1 MAYQMNNQQGS
12 LFTNQ
17 YKNTQDPNDRS
28 PHLKGRCVI
37 NGQEWAIAGWWAYPQ
52 NGGQPY
58 LQLKFEIPQ
67 QRQQGGYQ
75 GQPQQGYQPQPG
87 YQPQQ
92 GYPQQQGYQQPQ
104 QPQYQQP
111 AQPQQPQYQQ
121 PAQPQYQPAAQPGY
135 QPQPGYPP
143 QGGQPVD
150 DLPFAG
156 PQQ

>member
-28 PHLKGRCVI
+28 PHLKGRCII
-37 NGQEWAIAGWWAYPQ
+37 NGQEWAIAAWWAYPQ

-67 QRQQGGYQ
+67 QRQQQGGYQ
-75 GQPQQGYQPQPG
+75 QPQSGYPQGYAQPA
-87 YQPQQ
+87 PQQ
-92 GYPQQQGYQQPQ
+92 GYPQGQPQ
-104 QPQYQQP
+104 YGGQPQYSGQPQPQPQPHYQQP
-111 AQPQQPQYQQ
+111 AP
-121 PAQPQYQPAAQPGY
+121 
-135 QPQPGYPP
+135 QPQPQPPYQGQPGSGGYPP

-156 PQQ
+156 Q